1 MTGQVSGRAHGVR
14 IIGFYNP
21 SVVLT
26 YAGVSVAVL
35 GLWLAASAR
44 QEAALI
50 CLVVAGLADLFD
62 GPLARRVTRDA
73 AARRFGQEIDSLADM
88 VSFIALPVVIAMSL
102 GVRSGWAVPVLAVYA
117 LAGVVRLAYF
127 NAVTR
132 GDASG
137 DASGDAAAEPVRA
150 FRGLPV
156 TYAALI
162 LPAAALVAAALPASA
177 MPWIV
182 GVVLAALG
190 ALFVLDV
197 PVPKPR
203 GASYA
208 VFGAL
213 AIAVVVALAFVDL

>member
-137 DASGDAAAEPVRA
+137 DAAAEPVRA